1 MADDDEEDMPDLG
14 ILDDF
19 NTYLETL
26 ISRSKLGKGNVDVGD
41 KAVEKFL
48 SKAEVKFLGFP
59 NDSKLKQN
67 RDREKRLISRKTSVF
82 KNKSAKEA
90 QYLLRACAEDSV
102 MAQVTTKSGFSLGV
116 STGLVLGGPTGGG
129 GLLVGGTY
137 SRERERTRG
146 SYSTSRREM
155 EASAPVDPDNQLV
168 ATESVYHTDYEAFCK
183 FDFAIKDDYELKCK
197 ISSKKKTVKVKDI
210 GFKECEQDFATA
222 SSERR
227 VHVSGTFKTTLTS
240 IEHQIDFE
248 VEPMS
253 KETK

>member
-14 ILDDF
+14 ILEDF

-26 ISRSKLGKGNVDVGD
+26 ISTSQREKGKVEVSD
-41 KAVEKFL
+41 KAVQKFL

-59 NDSKLKQN
+59 NDSKLEKN
-67 RDREKRLISRKTSVF
+67 KDREKRLISRKTSVF
-82 KNKSAKEA
+82 KNRSAKEA
-90 QYLLRACAEDSV
+90 QYILRACTEDSV

-116 STGLVLGGPTGGG
+116 ATGVLLGGPTGGG
-129 GLLVGGTY
+129 GVFVGGSY
-137 SRERERTRG
+137 SRERESTRG
-146 SYSTSRREM
+146 SHSVSKREM

-183 FDFAIKDDYELKCK
+183 FDFSIKDDYELKCK
-197 ISSKKKTVKVKDI
+197 ISSKNKTVNVKEI
-210 GFKECEQDFATA
+210 GFRECEQDFTTA
-222 SSERR
+222 GSKKR
-227 VHVSGTFKTTLTS
+227 VHLSGTFKTTLTS